1 MHNKVIIIGAARSGT
16 NMLRD
21 ALVKFQSCDTW
32 DCDEINYIW
41 RYGNRNY
48 PNDELTSNDANAK
61 AISYINR
68 AFDRC
73 AKQKECEYLVEK
85 TCANSLRVSFVDKVV
100 ENALYLNIVR
110 DGSDVVS
117 SAFDR
122 WTANVDAG
130 YLAKKAKHVPLGDL
144 PFYLSRYA
152 SHRLQRIFRED
163 NSLPSWG
170 PVYNGMMEDVE
181 NLTIPEVC
189 ALQWKNCV
197 EHSAVQ
203 LSQSKNPVLTIMYEV
218 FVREPL
224 SSMKNIIDFI
234 GLSVNEKDLGDAV
247 SNISGESVGK
257 GEAFISS
264 HPNAGAIIGSV
275 DAA

>member
-100 ENALYLNIVR
+100 ENAFYLNIMR

-130 YLAKKAKHVPLGDL
+130 YFAKKAKYVPLGDL

-181 NLTIPEVC
+181 NLTVPEVC

-203 LSQSKNPVLTIMYEV
+203 LSQSKNPVLTIVYED

-224 SSMKNIIDFI
+224 TSMNNILDFI
-234 GLSVNEKDLGDAV
+234 GLSVNEQDLGDAV

>member
-203 LSQSKNPVLTIMYEV
+203 LSQSKNPVLTIMYED

-224 SSMKNIIDFI
+224 SGMKNIIDFI

-247 SNISGESVGK
+247 SNISGESVCK

-275 DAA
+275 DVA